1 MRPDHA
7 LPPPSTP
14 GPNPRNKLA
23 SPIVNTPPAIF
34 NTPSKLDR
42 FLQSAEKNGIPGV
55 VLFHLVLSKRGYGP
69 DIMHLIKISDLVD
82 IGMPPGDAIRLKEYA
97 VRWWAD
103 ERRRVAKRPHEVEIT
118 PTLPLPADSTPPS
131 KRLRFEQHFNDG
143 GAARYYS
150 PDVRSGN
157 CEDVDHTW
165 WVYSK
170 ELLMF
175 VPLPMGKLPI
185 LDDGNDY

>member
-14 GPNPRNKLA
+14 GPNPHNKLA

-42 FLQSAEKNGIPGV
+42 FLQSVEKNGIPGV
-55 VLFHLVLSKRGYGP
+55 VLFHLVLSERGYGP

-103 ERRRVAKRPHEVEIT
+103 EHQHVAKRPCEVKIT
-118 PTLPLPADSTPPS
+118 PTLPLPAGSTPCPS
-131 KRLRFEQHFNDG
+131 GCASNSVSTMGVPQGIMVLMSDQATVKMQTTLG
-143 GAARYYS
+143 GSIR
-150 PDVRSGN
+150 RS
-157 CEDVDHTW
+157 C
-165 WVYSK
+165 
-170 ELLMF
+170 
-175 VPLPMGKLPI
+175 
-185 LDDGNDY
+185 